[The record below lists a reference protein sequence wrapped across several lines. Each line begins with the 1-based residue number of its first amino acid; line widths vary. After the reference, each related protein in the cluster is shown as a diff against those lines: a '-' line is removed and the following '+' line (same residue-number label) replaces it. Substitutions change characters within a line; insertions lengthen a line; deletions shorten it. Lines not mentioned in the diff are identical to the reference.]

1 MVQEKQKTMSSKDS
15 ILAAIRQNKPAATP
29 LPDLLNFP
37 DAPNLIERYEKGLTG
52 NGGKLVVI
60 KSLEEVQA
68 YVKENFSQDQ
78 LIVSLV
84 DDVQGNVIVNN
95 ISDPHDLEHV
105 ELAILN
111 GILGVAENGA
121 IWVPEENVVHRVLPF
136 IAQHLIILLKETTLL
151 TNMHQ
156 AYEMVNVAKGGYGV
170 FIAGPSKTA
179 DIEQSLVIGAHGP
192 RSLTVFLLK
201 E

>member
-1 MVQEKQKTMSSKDS
+1 MSSKEA
-15 ILAAIRQNKPAATP
+15 ILAAIKKNKPAETA
-29 LPDLLNFP
+29 LPDILNFP
-37 DAPNLIERYEKGLTG
+37 DEADLVERYEKGLTG
-52 NGGKLVVI
+52 NGGKLQLA
-60 KSLEEVQA
+60 STTQEVEA
-68 YVKENFSQDQ
+68 YIKENFSQDQ
-78 LIVSLV
+78 LIASLV
-84 DDVQGNVIVNN
+84 DGVQGNLDIST

-111 GILGVAENGA
+111 GELGVAENGA
-121 IWVPEENVVHRVLPF
+121 IWIPEKNMVHRVLPF
-136 IAQHLIILLKETTLL
+136 IAQHLIIVLKEETLL

-156 AYEMVNVAKGGYGV
+156 AYEKVNVADGGYGV

-192 RSLTVFLLK
+192 RSLTVFLIK